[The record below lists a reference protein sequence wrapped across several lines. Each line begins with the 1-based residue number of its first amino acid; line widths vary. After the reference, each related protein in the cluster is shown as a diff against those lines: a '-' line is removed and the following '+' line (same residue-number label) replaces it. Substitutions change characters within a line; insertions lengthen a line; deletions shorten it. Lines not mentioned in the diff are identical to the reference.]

1 MCDDDARVRV
11 LCPMGEILVVR
22 KVAELTRKEVEHW
35 KTLEWIPDG
44 DQAGIKRG
52 TWGRQGVHETMLTRW
67 KPLPGQGTHRDR

>member
-1 MCDDDARVRV
+1 MCDDDAMIWV

-22 KVAELTRKEVEHW
+22 KVAELTPKEVEHW

-52 TWGRQGVHETMLTRW
+52 TWGRQGV
-67 KPLPGQGTHRDR
+67 QVD